1 MSISILIGFISI
13 PILTAALMMALISR
27 NNFSKYK
34 DKLIPQMLRNL
45 VRGYIRKGGIYNTA
59 EFEKVAEE
67 NLFKLFRYTGIVS
80 AVLLSIFLLVL
91 SGLSRNT
98 ESNTVKRPLA
108 GDPPIEVEI
117 NTDEE
122 SRREGESNLLLKV
135 YPVEY
140 TEEQF
145 REITDAALVYVG
157 TVMKGN
163 NPSLDEVSE
172 KLVFPENDETGT
184 LSFKWIP
191 DRFDVIGSSGDIYRD
206 ELVKNEKVE
215 IVLEMS
221 DGIHNRQ
228 ERFDVTVLSPHIKE
242 DSTDTVLEELMQIEQ
257 QSRNNETVHFPD
269 NVEGKSIRV
278 NESKYL
284 RNILIGLFIV
294 PVMAVTLVYHRIN
307 RLKEKCDKRQ
317 SELKNEY
324 YSFVSR
330 LSLML
335 GSGAS
340 MKDAM
345 RLAAKGNGKLT
356 EEVSFCINQIN
367 AGVSESKAYSEMAK
381 RVSIPEYTRL
391 AALISQNI
399 EHGNSRVL
407 MLMDQEV
414 KNAMNIKREHLR
426 RSGEIASEKLLLP
439 TALLLI
445 VVIGLIMIPAFHGLI

>member
-1 MSISILIGFISI
+1 MNIITIIEFISVAILIV
-13 PILTAALMMALISR
+13 ALMMALISR

-34 DKLIPQMLRNL
+34 DRLIPGMLRNL
-45 VRGYIRKGGIYNTA
+45 VKGYIRKGGIYNTA
-59 EFEKVAEE
+59 EFERVAEE
-67 NLFKLFRYTGIVS
+67 SLFKLFRYTGISLALLNVS
-80 AVLLSIFLLVL
+80 FLLVL
-91 SGLSRNT
+91 SVLSRYS

-117 NTDEE
+117 NTD
-122 SRREGESNLLLKV
+122 REGESNLLLKV

-145 REITDAALVYVG
+145 REITDAALVYIG
-157 TVMKGN
+157 TVLKGD
-163 NPSLDEVSE
+163 NPSLDEVSG
-172 KLVFPENDETGT
+172 KLTFPENDETGT
-184 LSFKWIP
+184 ISFKWIP
-191 DRFDVIGSSGDIYRD
+191 DRFDIIGSSGDIYRD
-206 ELVKNEKVE
+206 ELVKNETVE
-215 IVLEMS
+215 ITLEMS
-221 DGIHNRQ
+221 DGVHTRE
-228 ERFDVTVLSPHIKE
+228 ERFDVTVLSPNMNE
-242 DSTDTVLEELMQIEQ
+242 DSEDPLLEELKQIEQ
-257 QSRNNETVHFPD
+257 QGRNSDAVHFPETI
-269 NVEGKSIRV
+269 EGESIRI
-278 NESKYL
+278 NERKYL
-284 RNILIGLFIV
+284 RNILIGLFIL
-294 PVMAVTLVYHRIN
+294 PVMAVALVYHRIN
-307 RLKEKCDKRQ
+307 ILKEKCDKRQ
-317 SELKNEY
+317 SELRNEY

-335 GSGAS
+335 GSGAG

-367 AGVSESKAYSEMAK
+367 SGVSESKAYSDMAK

-439 TALLLI
+439 TSLLLI
-445 VVIGLIMIPAFHGLI
+445 IVIGLIMIPAFHGLI

>member
-1 MSISILIGFISI
+1 MGVSILVGFISFAI
-13 PILTAALMMALISR
+13 QIVALMMALISR

-59 EFEKVAEE
+59 EFENVAEE
-67 NLFKLFRYTGIVS
+67 ILFKLYRYTGVILASLTMLFV
-80 AVLLSIFLLVL
+80 FTFWF
-91 SGLSRNT
+91 LSRNT

-117 NTDEE
+117 NTDDE
-122 SRREGESNLLLKV
+122 SSREGESNLLLKV

-140 TEEQF
+140 TEAQF
-145 REITDAALVYVG
+145 RELSDTALVYVG
-157 TVMKGN
+157 TVLKGN

-172 KLVFPENDETGT
+172 KLVFPESDETGT

-215 IVLEMS
+215 IVLEIS
-221 DGIHNRQ
+221 DGIHIRQ
-228 ERFDVTVLSPHIKE
+228 ESFDVTVLSPHIYE
-242 DSTDTVLEELMQIEQ
+242 DSTDPVLEELMQIEQ
-257 QSRNNETVHFPD
+257 QSRNDETVHFPGS
-269 NVEGKSIRV
+269 VEGKSITI
-278 NESKYL
+278 NQSKYL
-284 RNILIGLFIV
+284 RNILIGLFLV

-307 RLKEKCDKRQ
+307 KLKEKCDKRQ

-324 YSFVSR
+324 YNFVSR

-345 RLAAKGNGKLT
+345 RLAAKGNRKLT

-439 TALLLI
+439 TSLLLI